1 MLDRPA
7 GRRRSIVT
15 RTWLALPIA
24 MLMASAAFATPLD
37 FLPVGD
43 PLETEIRILDV
54 LGPSAGR
61 TQRLPHL
68 FMRPLQSVELASV
81 EMEPDASRARRIS
94 LERAARWLA
103 RDRDPADPAASVP
116 GVTPR
121 FFQRSFEDE
130 QRVEFS
136 GAVEGRGNATKQD
149 SRFVTGTGVHGRI
162 GIQSGVWLG
171 YAHIFAGH
179 VDDART
185 FSDPISP
192 DNDAIVYSEESY
204 LAATGRDA
212 RWSLQFGRSRWHFG
226 PGDESSLILSK
237 TSAPLLG
244 FALRVRIEP
253 IRLDAIALSATLK
266 ASSGEQL
273 AAHRLE
279 WQATDGLRLGLTE
292 AARYHSSSW
301 QPAYAVGVLPYVL
314 IQRMQAQDEPESL
327 NAVRNNEI
335 IGFDFGWR
343 IAPGTRVYGEFAV
356 DDLHART
363 NDNPNKL
370 AYQLGLEGAGGWGNT
385 RLSWGT
391 EFTRLSRFVYTSFF
405 GRDFAAQDRPLGFPI
420 GPDARRLRVHGA
432 WDLSTAWQLTG
443 AVAQTDKGENDLDE
457 PYVPGTP
464 KPDPGT
470 FEGVV
475 ERTREAE
482 FGVRFWPSSGV
493 DVALLGGY
501 HWTDDAGHVAGAH
514 SRGASG
520 SIALRLIR

>member
-1 MLDRPA
+1 M
-7 GRRRSIVT
+7 RSWI
-15 RTWLALPIA
+15 ALPIA
-24 MLMASAAFATPLD
+24 MLVARAAFATPLD

-43 PLETEIRILDV
+43 PLEAEIRILDV
-54 LGPSAGR
+54 LGPSIGR

-68 FMRPLQSVELASV
+68 GMRPLQSLELASV
-81 EMEPDASRARRIS
+81 QMEVAASPARRIA

-103 RDRDPADPAASVP
+103 RDRAPDDSSASLA

-121 FFQRSFEDE
+121 LFQRSFEED
-130 QRVEFS
+130 QRFEVS
-136 GAVEGRGNATKQD
+136 TAVEGRGDVTKDD
-149 SRFVTGTGVHGRI
+149 SRFQTGSGVHGRI
-162 GIQSGVWLG
+162 GVQSGVWLG
-171 YAHIFAGH
+171 YAHVFAGH

-185 FSDPISP
+185 FSDPIAP
-192 DNDAIVYSEESY
+192 DNDVIVYSEESY

-212 RWSLQFGRSRWHFG
+212 RWSIQFGRSRWHFG
-226 PGDESSLILSK
+226 PGDEGSLLLSK

-253 IRLDAIALSATLK
+253 LRLDAIALSATLK

-292 AARYHSSSW
+292 AARYHSASW
-301 QPAYAVGVLPYVL
+301 QPAYAVGVLPYIL
-314 IQRMQAQDEPESL
+314 IQRMQSQDEPESL
-327 NAVRNNEI
+327 TAVRNNEI
-335 IGFDFGWR
+335 VGADFAWR
-343 IAPGTRVYGEFAV
+343 VAPGTRVYAEIAI

-370 AYQLGLEGAGGWGNT
+370 AYQIGLEGAGSWGGT

-391 EFTRLSRFVYTSFF
+391 EYTRLSRYVYTSFF
-405 GRDFAAQDRPLGFPI
+405 GREFVAQDRPLGFPT

-443 AVAQTDKGENDLDE
+443 TAAQTDKGENDLDE

-464 KPDPGT
+464 KPDPNT

-475 ERTREAE
+475 ERTRAAEA
-482 FGVRFWPSSGV
+482 GVRFWPSAGV
-493 DVALLGGY
+493 DVALLAGY
-501 HWTDDAGHVAGAH
+501 HWIEDADHIAGAH
-514 SRGASG
+514 RHGATG
-520 SIALRLIR
+520 SMVLRLIR